1 MEETKLTIVLD
12 WKIQSLIYILFRGGV
27 VVTNKGAGKLP
38 FAVLAGLPIDI
49 HKIYVTHMTTIDSC
63 NCAIYY
69 LSVLCQQI
77 SSLFARILLRRLAGS
92 TAYSLES
99 IFKCDQR
106 SD

>member
-49 HKIYVTHMTTIDSC
+49 HKRYLTHMTTIDSC
-63 NCAIYY
+63 NCAITSLYFANK
-69 LSVLCQQI
+69 SALCLQ
-77 SSLFARILLRRLAGS
+77 
-92 TAYSLES
+92 ES
-99 IFKCDQR
+99 F
-106 SD
+106 